1 MKKAFL
7 VLAVLTA
14 SLQVEAQ
21 TKTNRTIVLTRQS
34 HTAAHTNAILVVTN
48 QSLMSGV
55 LISQSSSNI
64 VISSFG
70 EQISFSN
77 SQIRSCDLKIVPAAQ
92 PAAAL
97 ACSGQPAYPS
107 GRTSSATVDPL
118 AECFQPHSE
127 DEMRTLLRTPEAQIL
142 LKSVADTYI
151 GAGADPQTAAARES
165 YYGAMQQFASRSI
178 GISDIQGSAQ
188 GMLGQLHN
196 CQKEMNKDPQAA
208 RWNGYQQTLQQFV
221 NPVQT
226 PAGQSLPVFNK
237 PLPVN

>member
-1 MKKAFL
+1 M
-7 VLAVLTA
+7 
-14 SLQVEAQ
+14 
-21 TKTNRTIVLTRQS
+21 
-34 HTAAHTNAILVVTN
+34 
-48 QSLMSGV
+48 
-55 LISQSSSNI
+55 
-64 VISSFG
+64 
-70 EQISFSN
+70 
-77 SQIRSCDLKIVPAAQ
+77 
-92 PAAAL
+92 
-97 ACSGQPAYPS
+97 AYPA

-127 DEMRTLLRTPEAQIL
+127 DEMRALLQTPEAQIL

-165 YYGAMQQFASRSI
+165 YYGAMQQFASGSI

>member
-1 MKKAFL
+1 MKKAL
-7 VLAVLTA
+7 LALAVLTA

-21 TKTNRTIVLTRQS
+21 TKTNRAIVLTSQS
-34 HTAAHTNAILVVTN
+34 HTAAHTNAILVLTN
-48 QSLMSGV
+48 KSLMSGV
-55 LISQSSSNI
+55 LVSQSSSNI

-77 SQIRSCDLKIVPAAQ
+77 SQIRSCDLKFVPAAQ

-97 ACSGQPAYPS
+97 ACSGQPAYPA
-107 GRTSSATVDPL
+107 GQTSSATVDPL

-127 DEMRTLLRTPEAQIL
+127 DEMRALLRTPEAQVL

-151 GAGADPQTAAARES
+151 GAGTDHQTAAARES
-165 YYGAMQQFASRSI
+165 YYGAMQQFASGSI

-196 CQKEMNKDPQAA
+196 FQKEMNKDPQAA

-221 NPVQT
+221 NSRHP

>member
-1 MKKAFL
+1 L
-7 VLAVLTA
+7 V
-14 SLQVEAQ
+14 
-21 TKTNRTIVLTRQS
+21 
-34 HTAAHTNAILVVTN
+34 
-48 QSLMSGV
+48 
-55 LISQSSSNI
+55 SQSSSNI

-77 SQIRSCDLKIVPAAQ
+77 SQIRSCDLKFVPAAQ

-97 ACSGQPAYPS
+97 ACSGQPAYPA
-107 GRTSSATVDPL
+107 GQISSATVDPL

-127 DEMRTLLRTPEAQIL
+127 DEMRALLRTPEAQVL

-151 GAGADPQTAAARES
+151 GAGTDPQTAAARES
-165 YYGAMQQFASRSI
+165 YYGAMQQFASGSI

-196 CQKEMNKDPQAA
+196 FQKEMNEDPQAA
-208 RWNGYQQTLQQFV
+208 RWNGYQQALQQFV

>member
-1 MKKAFL
+1 
-7 VLAVLTA
+7 
-14 SLQVEAQ
+14 
-21 TKTNRTIVLTRQS
+21 
-34 HTAAHTNAILVVTN
+34 
-48 QSLMSGV
+48 MSGV
-55 LISQSSSNI
+55 LVSQSSSNI

-77 SQIRSCDLKIVPAAQ
+77 SQIRSCDLKFVPAAQ

-97 ACSGQPAYPS
+97 ACSGQPAYPA
-107 GRTSSATVDPL
+107 GQTSSATVDPL

-127 DEMRTLLRTPEAQIL
+127 DEMRALLRTPEAQVL

-151 GAGADPQTAAARES
+151 GAGTDPQTAAARES
-165 YYGAMQQFASRSI
+165 YYGAMQQFASGSI

-196 CQKEMNKDPQAA
+196 FQKEMNEDPQAA
-208 RWNGYQQTLQQFV
+208 RWNGYQQALQQFV